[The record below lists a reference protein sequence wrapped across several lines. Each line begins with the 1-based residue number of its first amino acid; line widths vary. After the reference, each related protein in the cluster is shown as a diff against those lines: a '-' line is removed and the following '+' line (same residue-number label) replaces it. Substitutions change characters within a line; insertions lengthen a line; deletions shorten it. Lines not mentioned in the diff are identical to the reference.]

1 MESAIPKKSV
11 LLALCVCYGPKS
23 FILPFRHK
31 FTIDFKRSSLLLRS
45 FIQRIQMKA
54 DFYDIRHKRYYGAD
68 LVSTVQEK
76 SLENVFSSYDFTCWG
91 LRTELGCRV
100 EPSIRHSCC
109 FWCLFLLD
117 AANSRHESRN
127 EFNSSCTSRLCSLNL
142 RNSPLFRLDKLY
154 WCYLLAVLTAV
165 GAAMAPSGKVPAMPS
180 AMPFID
186 NFRVIRLPLE
196 MAQSMLW
203 DRMFRIA
210 AFVWCREIFDK

>member
-1 MESAIPKKSV
+1 MISNARRYYFE
-11 LLALCVCYGPKS
+11 ALFKGYKWRQI
-23 FILPFRHK
+23 FMIL
-31 FTIDFKRSSLLLRS
+31 
-45 FIQRIQMKA
+45 
-54 DFYDIRHKRYYGAD
+54 DIRDTMAQIWYRQFRK
-68 LVSTVQEK
+68 K